1 MKDEDFFENMSDFL
15 EENGQE
21 LEEDGKEMVE
31 DFFNSASGFF
41 NDWIKIIGKYASQ
54 IQEKYS
60 SCCKNEWIWR
70 LR

>member
-31 DFFNSASGFF
+31 DFLIQHQVSLMTGSKLLVNMPA
-41 NDWIKIIGKYASQ
+41 KY
-54 IQEKYS
+54 K
-60 SCCKNEWIWR
+60 KNI
-70 LR
+70 LLVQSI